1 MFNLEEQ
8 LSHWRQQMLAAG
20 ITSPAPLEELES
32 HLRDD
37 VERHL
42 SSGMCEQAAFET
54 TVREFGHAEILKTE
68 FARARETAFG
78 RLKRLLSIFVE
89 IPNYQP
95 AMNMNNS
102 NQNLE
107 PGWGT
112 YLKTA
117 VFSLPALFVWAGFCV
132 FVMPKLKQV
141 CDAAGIAVWKPAMM
155 ALNLSEFFR
164 NNLLAMLALAFAA
177 LALLEWRS
185 GRWPRYRSRIF
196 GAMAHALNILALA
209 MITTMAVLAVAAGA
223 HFLSGK

>member
-1 MFNLEEQ
+1 MFNLEERI
-8 LSHWRQQMLAAG
+8 SEWRRRMLAAG
-20 ITSPAPLEELES
+20 INSPAPLEELEA

-37 VERHL
+37 VEQQV
-42 SSGMCEQAAFET
+42 SSGLCEQTAFET
-54 TVREFGHAEILKTE
+54 TVREFGRAEILKTE
-68 FARARETAFG
+68 FARARESAFD
-78 RLKRLLSIFVE
+78 RLKRLFSIFEE

-117 VFSLPALFVWAGFCV
+117 AFSLPALFVWTGFCV

-141 CDAAGIAVWKPAMM
+141 CDASGMAVWKPAIL

-164 NNLLAMLALAFAA
+164 SNLLVVLVLAVAG

-185 GRWPRYRSRIF
+185 GRWPRYRSRVF
-196 GAMAHALNILALA
+196 GAMAYALNILALA

-223 HFLSGK
+223 HFLPGK